1 MPENDDLMVSKK
13 QDIIS
18 KIVDIEWKMFQDVPN
33 IGGKAS
39 CQEDYGTFKI
49 NRFSQAISWSPA
61 TLESYLTDLMNA
73 EKLKRNLL
81 TEKYGHMMES
91 TSPQE
96 YSQIAKLLHPL
107 NPEVIPLIEE
117 IIGAVLSWEEKLK
130 NKYPFIVK
138 RGRPIHTSE
147 DNSGITS
154 LETYLRGELA
164 TYSQNTLRLYW
175 ENISRQKTE
184 NINGSEVTLEYMMKQ
199 YGFKSL
205 EEANERLKSRG

>member
-1 MPENDDLMVSKK
+1 MPENDDLTVSKK

-39 CQEDYGTFKI
+39 CQEDYRTFKI
-49 NRFSQAISWSPA
+49 NRFSQAISWSLVA
-61 TLESYLTDLMNA
+61 LESYLLDLMNA
-73 EKLKRNLL
+73 EKSKRNLL
-81 TEKYGHMMES
+81 TEKYGRMMES

-96 YSQIAKLLHPL
+96 YSQIAKLLPPL
-107 NPEVIPLIEE
+107 NAEVIPLIEE

-164 TYSQNTLRLYW
+164 TYSQKTLKLYW
-175 ENISRQKTE
+175 ENISRQKAG

-205 EEANERLKSRG
+205 EEANERLKSRK